1 MSNRK
6 MIATFS
12 LFLAS
17 ALASGCASTAN
28 TDATRV
34 EDDFGH
40 SVRQMVKG
48 QIYDPKAASKPPAEP
63 PMGMDGVQGEAVLK
77 THREHVGDP
86 NSVSDDLRIGVDQ

>member
-1 MSNRK
+1 MNHRT
-6 MIATFS
+6 MFTVLS
-12 LFLAS
+12 LLVAG
-17 ALASGCASTAN
+17 ALCAGCASTAQ

-34 EDDFGH
+34 EDDFGN

-86 NSVSDDLRIGVDQ
+86 NAIREDLRIGVDQ